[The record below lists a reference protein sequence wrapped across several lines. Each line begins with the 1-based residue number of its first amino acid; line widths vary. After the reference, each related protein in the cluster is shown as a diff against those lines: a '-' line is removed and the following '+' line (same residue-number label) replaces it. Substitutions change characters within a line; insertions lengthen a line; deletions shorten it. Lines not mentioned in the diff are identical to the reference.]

1 MNLIVVPFGT
11 PKWGVQSDNMKNV
24 LQSCKGKK
32 TDIVY
37 LLPQWGLISSKS
49 YSPVLLKGLY
59 DIPTQKLLKQT
70 AVNVRSWLHS
80 KGRKYKRIVVINYGN
95 SMKFWNKG
103 AAGTPMMNKVKLV
116 RYLPN
121 SEVVLRRRITRA
133 CNE

>member
-11 PKWGVQSDNMKNV
+11 PKWGVQSENMKSV

-32 TDIVY
+32 TDVVY
-37 LLPQWGLISSKS
+37 LLPQWGLVSSKR

-59 DIPTQKLLKQT
+59 DISEQKLLKYT
-70 AVNVRSWLHS
+70 AVSIRSWLYHEA
-80 KGRKYKRIVVINYGN
+80 KKYKRIVVISYGN

-103 AAGTPMMNKVKLV
+103 AAGTPMMNRVTLI
-116 RYLPN
+116 RYFPN
-121 SEVVLRRRITRA
+121 SETVLRRRIARA